1 MRDIVGNIYSQRSLH
16 SIQRWDNCIARLHGM
31 RQVATDRIIVAFL
44 GRSGL
49 ADACV
54 VEMGRPAGTEACLL
68 KTASNQRHRRSAH
81 SEHLSE
87 EILGEWNQVAVNVI
101 ARL

>member
-31 RQVATDRIIVAFL
+31 RQVATGRITVAFL

-68 KTASNQRHRRSAH
+68 KTASNSVTVVLRTPSISERKSWVSGTRS
-81 SEHLSE
+81 LSM
-87 EILGEWNQVAVNVI
+87 
-101 ARL
+101 

>member
-1 MRDIVGNIYSQRSLH
+1 MPIGFPGSRSRTSMRDIVGNIYSQRSLH

-54 VEMGRPAGTEACLL
+54 VEMGRPAGIEACLL

-81 SEHLSE
+81 SEHL
-87 EILGEWNQVAVNVI
+87 
-101 ARL
+101 